1 MRTKGRTSF
10 FHHRRGSSHW
20 NEKKHNLPT
29 KHVTL
34 LVSMGLCASA
44 SMYICAIFCRTE
56 GEEEEERA
64 RVCFCEER
72 CVPAAPCRDAAE
84 GGVELA
90 ATLREDAELIVTG
103 RRLPGEE
110 LCLRP
115 LKTALIQGGGG
126 GAPRGMERERGESE
140 GEQKSV
146 FLSLFSF
153 HLTFLSRFLPLPKS
167 SELKQLMVRVSFNQ
181 DSSCLALADRRGI
194 RVWSLGRGTVVF
206 EESLGGVR

>member
-1 MRTKGRTSF
+1 MERKKERAGEREREKDERVRTKGRTSF

-115 LKTALIQGGGG
+115 LKTALIQEGGGG
-126 GAPRGMERERGESE
+126 GHQEGWRERGERAKES
-140 GEQKSV
+140 KKV
-146 FLSLFSF
+146 FFFRFFLSISLFSRVF
-153 HLTFLSRFLPLPKS
+153 FLCPKAA
-167 SELKQLMVRVSFNQ
+167 N
-181 DSSCLALADRRGI
+181 
-194 RVWSLGRGTVVF
+194 
-206 EESLGGVR
+206 

>member
-1 MRTKGRTSF
+1 MERKKERAGEREREKDERVRTKGRTSF

-90 ATLREDAELIVTG
+90 ATLREDAELIVTVTGVDDTFKQSIHG
-103 RRLPGEE
+103 RWGYTMDD
-110 LCLRP
+110 LRWGHRFADV
-115 LKTALIQGGGG
+115 LSREGGGVILDFG
-126 GAPRGMERERGESE
+126 RFHESHE
-140 GEQKSV
+140 IPPPPA
-146 FLSLFSF
+146 
-153 HLTFLSRFLPLPKS
+153 T
-167 SELKQLMVRVSFNQ
+167 
-181 DSSCLALADRRGI
+181 D
-194 RVWSLGRGTVVF
+194 
-206 EESLGGVR
+206 